1 MEKLKE
7 AKEEG
12 KLIITIVIIII
23 MIMTM
28 IMIMIMIMII
38 IIIIIVI
45 IIIIIIRRKVF
56 IVFKQ
61 KYMVKTKSTYIKSSR
76 KN

>member
-12 KLIITIVIIII
+12 KLIIIIVIIII
-23 MIMTM
+23 M

-38 IIIIIVI
+38 IIIRRRRKRRR
-45 IIIIIIRRKVF
+45 RRKVF

-61 KYMVKTKSTYIKSSR
+61 KYMVKTKNTYIKSSR

>member
-12 KLIITIVIIII
+12 KLIIIIVI
-23 MIMTM
+23 

-38 IIIIIVI
+38 IIIIIRRRS
-45 IIIIIIRRKVF
+45 RRKVF
-56 IVFKQ
+56 IVLKQ

>member
-23 MIMTM
+23 MIM
-28 IMIMIMIMII
+28 IMIMIIII